1 MKKFVAILCVL
12 VMSLSLFTACGKKK
26 AVKAAIERYE
36 ASNPTGM
43 VANTTQRFGEQE
55 LLGTYT
61 LTTGSVD
68 GKAAA
73 VYTEEYERMR
83 TTDEGSGQTVVP
95 TKEEVSTIKEYIE
108 GRGVRTDRKGKW
120 DKEATIDIPTK
131 GAIALNL
138 VKKHLEEISYSDHT
152 LSFYVKAEN
161 TAEVLG
167 IAVEADVRVSIIDDG
182 ALVTGV
188 NIFWLI
194 PGNEAE
200 QTVDTSTEINV
211 TYTYGYQPI
220 NIA

>member
-12 VMSLSLFTACGKKK
+12 VLSLSVFTACGKKK
-26 AVKAAIERYE
+26 TVKAAIERYE

-73 VYTEEYERMR
+73 VYTEDYERMR
-83 TTDEGSGQTVVP
+83 TVEEGSGQTVVP
-95 TKEEVSTIKEYIE
+95 TKEKVSLVKEYIE
-108 GRGVRTDRKGKW
+108 GRGVRTDRKGSWAK
-120 DKEATIDIPTK
+120 DEALNIPSK
-131 GAIALNL
+131 GAISLNL
-138 VKKHLEEISYSDHT
+138 EKKFLKDIEYSNNT
-152 LSFYVKAEN
+152 LTFYVKAEN
-161 TAEVLG
+161 TEAVLG
-167 IAVEADVRVSIIDDG
+167 IAVEVDVRVAIVDDG

-188 NIFWLI
+188 NIYWLI

-200 QTVDTSTEINV
+200 QTVETSTEIKV
-211 TYTYGYQPI
+211 TYTYGYQKL